1 MDSHRPDDDTAL
13 PRVDEFV
20 GQILDNGTIAAEV
33 TADLSPADRRRVAD
47 MQWLDAILE
56 FLLARDQ
63 AVTERAVASVMCRLR
78 DESTGPTGLPM
89 AARDE
94 IDKSA
99 SVPRTHRRRM
109 PTLVTTAIVLLI
121 GVIWWQ
127 QTPNAASA
135 MVEQAYQAALHSTDR
150 TYRVIIESDRP
161 LAKPLEGTLTV
172 RGGDQFVFE
181 YTGPRGHQSWLGR
194 SGSEFW
200 FIAPFGPVLIAD
212 SNYFATQWVNRPQ
225 AAGMPF
231 LQITTILRRLR
242 DNYHLTQLESEPL
255 KQGGPAFRHLR
266 AQRRSENSILPES
279 LELWA
284 NRDSGTVERL
294 ILTRSHGFVRPQQQT
309 ITLNLA
315 QEQQKPD
322 VFYHYRTYAPNRPV
336 MHLTEQVPESRPT
349 P

>member
-1 MDSHRPDDDTAL
+1 
-13 PRVDEFV
+13 
-20 GQILDNGTIAAEV
+20 
-33 TADLSPADRRRVAD
+33 
-47 MQWLDAILE
+47 
-56 FLLARDQ
+56 
-63 AVTERAVASVMCRLR
+63 LR
-78 DESTGPTGLPM
+78 DESTGPTGLPV
-89 AARDE
+89 AAQDAL
-94 IDKSA
+94 DKS
-99 SVPRTHRRRM
+99 VPVPKTHRRRM
-109 PTLVTTAIVLLI
+109 STLITTAIVLLI
-121 GVIWWQ
+121 GFIWWQ
-127 QTPNAASA
+127 QTPSAASA

-161 LAKPLEGTLTV
+161 SAKPLEGTLTV

-194 SGSEFW
+194 SGSQFW
-200 FIAPFGPVLIAD
+200 LIAPFGPVLIAD

-242 DNYHLTQLESEPL
+242 DSYDLTQLESEPL
-255 KQGGPAFRHLR
+255 KQGGSAFRHLR

-284 NRDSGTVERL
+284 NRVSGTVERL

-322 VFYHYRTYAPNRPV
+322 DFYHYRNYAPNRPV
-336 MHLTEQVPESRPT
+336 MHLSEHVPVSLTT